1 MKGCCYLNGF
11 FCLFLIV
18 RVFLTSFITSR
29 IALSKT
35 RSQHVNLK
43 SSSKYQS
50 YSRNADLRGTS
61 KRNQAQTETKDM
73 AHAENHEGQDS
84 DSQCMGAAQ
93 SQCLWRVTE
102 SVMSVELESFYSGLS
117 WYCLYQEEIF

>member
-11 FCLFLIV
+11 FCLFLV
-18 RVFLTSFITSR
+18 VHVFLTSFITGR
-29 IALSKT
+29 TVLSKT
-35 RSQHVNLK
+35 QSQRVNLK

-50 YSRNADLRGTS
+50 SSRNADLRGTS
-61 KRNQAQTETKDM
+61 KRNQTQTETKDT

-84 DSQCMGAAQ
+84 DSQCTGAAQ
-93 SQCLWRVTE
+93 SQCLRRVTE
-102 SVMSVELESFYSGLS
+102 SVMSVELEAFYSGLS

>member
-1 MKGCCYLNGF
+1 MKGCCYLNSF
-11 FCLFLIV
+11 FCLFLTV
-18 RVFLTSFITSR
+18 RVFLTYFITSR

-35 RSQHVNLK
+35 RSQHVSLK

-50 YSRNADLRGTS
+50 SSRNADLRGTS
-61 KRNQAQTETKDM
+61 KRNQAQTETKDT

-84 DSQCMGAAQ
+84 DSQCTGAAQ
-93 SQCLWRVTE
+93 SQCLQHVTE
-102 SVMSVELESFYSGLS
+102 SVMSVELEAFYSGLS